1 MGRLF
6 LFALKSQ
13 SHNANDYK
21 TKLKQFRICNHPHH
35 PLSWGVTNRLPF
47 ATASAVILSR
57 GISACQLTICISRSF
72 LASSEAIRSISASSR
87 TTMVSASF

>member
-1 MGRLF
+1 MMGIQKGAVSRRLARNVLVKNNRYIWTMGRLF

-35 PLSWGVTNRLPF
+35 LP
-47 ATASAVILSR
+47 S
-57 GISACQLTICISRSF
+57 
-72 LASSEAIRSISASSR
+72 
-87 TTMVSASF
+87 